1 MIGGI
6 CAMSGCKETPVPIE
20 PQSNFD
26 YDALYHTEITSAY
39 AEVEQV
45 VNDFISNHTSC

>member
-1 MIGGI
+1 VNDDL
-6 CAMSGCKETPVPIE
+6 AT
-20 PQSNFD
+20 
-26 YDALYHTEITSAY
+26 AY